1 MDDWTIHKIN
11 DPTIN
16 SILPEKGSLDNC
28 SEQHFK
34 ELIHELDKSLE
45 RKIKFIKSIDGEKMQ
60 AKIYDDRFNGEVSI
74 EWIFLRGNLDH
85 GIHHRGQ
92 IAVYLRM
99 LKDKQGA
106 K

>member
-1 MDDWTIHKIN
+1 LDDWTIHKIN

-45 RKIKFIKSIDGEKMQ
+45 RKIKFIKSI
-60 AKIYDDRFNGEVSI
+60 
-74 EWIFLRGNLDH
+74 
-85 GIHHRGQ
+85 
-92 IAVYLRM
+92 
-99 LKDKQGA
+99 
-106 K
+106 